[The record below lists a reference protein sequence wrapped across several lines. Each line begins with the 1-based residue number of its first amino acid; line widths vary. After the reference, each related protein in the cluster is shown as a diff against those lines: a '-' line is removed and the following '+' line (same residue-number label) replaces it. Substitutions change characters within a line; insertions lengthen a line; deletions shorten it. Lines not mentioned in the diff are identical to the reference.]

1 MTWLHGMAC
10 ILALTGGYT
19 LAMPSP
25 ELPPGGENPLL
36 QTWTA
41 NFGLPPFD
49 RIREEHFPGAFEIA
63 MKEHRAEIEAI
74 ARSGVP
80 ATFENTIEA
89 LDQAGHRL
97 DQVRSVFFNLYSA
110 HTTPRMQAI
119 ARDVLPKMSALGDDM
134 LLDPALFARVQ
145 SVHDQRTVLALS
157 GEALRLVE
165 ETHKQFLRA
174 GAALETDK
182 QARLREI
189 NQELAVLGL
198 TFGENLLKET
208 NAFQLVVDHEKD
220 LAGLPKTLVDA
231 AGATAEKAGMSGK
244 WLFTLQAPS
253 LWPFLA
259 NSKVRPLR
267 EKMLKAYENR
277 GNNGNEL
284 DSRENLIRQAAL
296 RSEKARLLGYPTW
309 AHYMLEDRM
318 AKTPEAVRELLDTL
332 WVPALQ
338 TAMREAEAFRKA
350 IQDDGLDHS
359 LEAWDWHYYAEQVRR
374 TRYGVDDGD
383 LRPYFEL
390 DNVMK
395 GAFEV
400 SGRLFGLSFHEVKGV
415 PMYHPEVRVFEVKD
429 RDSSYLGV
437 LVTDYHP
444 RASKRGGAWCS
455 SYRRQ
460 QIRQGRNI
468 RPLMVNVGNFT
479 HPTADTP
486 ALLSLDEVETLFHE
500 LGHALHGLM
509 SNVTYGSLGGV
520 PRDFVELP
528 SQIMENWV
536 LEPEVL
542 KLYARHYQTGE
553 VMPTDLVAKVQAARK
568 FNQGF
573 ATVEYLAASYLDL
586 EWHLLEGAGVTD
598 AQAFEHSSM
607 DQIGLIPE
615 IIPRYRSWYFQ
626 HTFGPGG
633 GYSAGYYS
641 YIWSE
646 VLDADAFAA
655 FKETGLF
662 DPKTALAF
670 RKEILEPA
678 GSRDAMDMFK
688 AFRGRTP
695 TSRYLL
701 INRGLT
707 GSE

>member
-1 MTWLHGMAC
+1 MAC
-10 ILALTGGYT
+10 VLALTGGYT
-19 LAMPSP
+19 MGVTAP
-25 ELPPGGENPLL
+25 ELPPGADNPLL
-36 QTWTA
+36 QTWTEH
-41 NFGLPPFD
+41 FGLPPFD
-49 RIREEHFPGAFEIA
+49 RIREDHFPEAFDIA
-63 MKEHRAEIEAI
+63 MNAHRAEVEAI
-74 ARSGVP
+74 AKSPQP
-80 ATFENTIEA
+80 ATFENTFEA
-89 LDQAGHRL
+89 LDLAGEQL
-97 DQVRSVFFNLYSA
+97 DQVRFVFFNLYSA
-110 HTTPRMQAI
+110 DSTPGIQTI
-119 ARDVLPKMSALGDDM
+119 AQDVLPKMSALYDDM
-134 LLDPALFARVQ
+134 LLNPALFARVK
-145 SVHDQRTVLALS
+145 SVYDRRGTLGLTAEQ
-157 GEALRLVE
+157 LRLVE
-165 ETHKQFLRA
+165 ETHKQFIRS
-174 GAALETDK
+174 GAAVSLDK
-182 QARLREI
+182 QPRLREI

-198 TFGENLLKET
+198 QFGENLLKET
-208 NAFQLVVDHEKD
+208 NAFQLVVEEEKD
-220 LAGLPKTLVDA
+220 LAGLPKALVDSSA
-231 AGATAEKAGMSGK
+231 AAAERAGMPGK

-284 DSRENLIRQAAL
+284 DSKDSVIRQAAL

-332 WVPALQ
+332 WVPALR
-338 TAMREAEAFRKA
+338 TAVKEAEAFRKA
-350 IQDDGLDHS
+350 IQDDGLDHM

-374 TRYGVDDGD
+374 TRYGVDDAD

-400 SGRLFGLSFHEVKGV
+400 SNRLFGLSFHEVKGV

-429 RDSSYLGV
+429 RDDSHLGV

-553 VMPTDLVAKVQAARK
+553 VMPADLVAKVQAARK

-598 AQAFEHSSM
+598 ARSFERSSM

-626 HTFGPGG
+626 HIFGPGG

-646 VLDADAFAA
+646 VLDSDAFAA
-655 FKETGLF
+655 FQDTDLF

-707 GSE
+707 GRN